1 MYLYVLKLI
10 FPALKENKKNT
21 AIVTIGTLSL
31 IGLSVAFN
39 KWRSFF
45 YDKIQA
51 YDAHSVYLGLL
62 YFSVLAIAFVF
73 IAGITVYYQR
83 YLEFGCR
90 QFLFNKYIS
99 RIDSGVN
106 NVEQIVQEDTIRI
119 SQNTLALLKATL
131 DASIRLPVFLFIL
144 ASTAK
149 LWMVAVVVIYA
160 LGGTFFS
167 RKVARK
173 LIDAE
178 FVQESLE
185 AKLRRDL
192 ISTIKEKTELPTLKD
207 IMSNWGELALRN
219 KLLSY
224 YTSFYGQISVIF
236 PFIMLMPMFLDKT
249 ITLGVLFATT
259 AAIGEV
265 LSSLSVFIE
274 NRDILVNINM
284 QAKRIKT
291 LG

>member
-10 FPALKENKKNT
+10 YPALKENKKNT
-21 AIVTIGTLSL
+21 ALVTIGTLLL
-31 IGLSVAFN
+31 IGLSVLFN

-45 YDKIQA
+45 YDEIQA
-51 YDAHSVYLGLL
+51 YNASNVYLGLV
-62 YFSVLAIAFVF
+62 YFSILAIAYVF
-73 IAGITVYYQR
+73 IAGLTVYYQR

-90 QFLFNKYIS
+90 QFLYNKYVTNIHND
-99 RIDSGVN
+99 IN
-106 NVEQIVQEDTIRI
+106 NIEQIVQEDTIRI
-119 SQNTLALLKATL
+119 SQNTIALLKATL

-144 ASTAK
+144 AATAK
-149 LWMVAVVVIYA
+149 LWMVGVVIVYA
-160 LGGTFFS
+160 LGGTLGS
-167 RKVARK
+167 RKVAQK

-178 FVQESLE
+178 FIQESLE

-192 ISTIKEKTELPTLKD
+192 LGSIKEKSPLPTLKE
-207 IMSNWGELALRN
+207 IMNNWAELALRN

-236 PFIMLMPMFLDKT
+236 PFIMLIPMFLDKV

-265 LSSLSVFIE
+265 LSSLSVFID
-274 NRDILVNINM
+274 NRSIVVDINM